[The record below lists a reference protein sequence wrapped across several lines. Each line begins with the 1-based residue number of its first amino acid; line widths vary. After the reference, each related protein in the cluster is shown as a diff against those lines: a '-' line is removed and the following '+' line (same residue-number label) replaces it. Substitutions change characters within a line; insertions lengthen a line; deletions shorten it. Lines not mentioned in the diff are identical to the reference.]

1 VILPLQ
7 SHTGEAL
14 AKAFQSMLL
23 THGLENKV
31 CLFALS
37 KPQLH
42 ISRARR
48 QILAFNGDNATSND
62 KQTSYL
68 DGLPNSFEAVNRVRC
83 FNHTMQ
89 LSAKALMKPFD
100 TPISPDDSDV
110 DEPTDIDDALSVEG
124 DDKEGDGEDIDFGSV
139 SSDDQDEREN
149 GASDDP
155 LEGLDADAQQQLLDD
170 TAAVRTMLD
179 KVCGCSR
186 F

>member
-1 VILPLQ
+1 
-7 SHTGEAL
+7 
-14 AKAFQSMLL
+14 
-23 THGLENKV
+23 
-31 CLFALS
+31 
-37 KPQLH
+37 LH
-42 ISRARR
+42 ISRACR

-124 DDKEGDGEDIDFGSV
+124 DNKEGDGEDIDFGSV

>member
-1 VILPLQ
+1 
-7 SHTGEAL
+7 
-14 AKAFQSMLL
+14 
-23 THGLENKV
+23 
-31 CLFALS
+31 
-37 KPQLH
+37 
-42 ISRARR
+42 
-48 QILAFNGDNATSND
+48 
-62 KQTSYL
+62 
-68 DGLPNSFEAVNRVRC
+68 
-83 FNHTMQ
+83 MQ